1 MLRKA
6 RTDRRPPRDPNSSRS
21 CCSQSNTRTTSRS
34 GAVSARQRIRHKIW
48 PTRCSPRWM
57 RAQLAHPLSQTN
69 KYKNKLTRVV
79 QTTRMMKSP
88 PLPRLL
94 LMLPRLLLK
103 LLPRLLLMLFPRLM
117 LMLFPRLLLMTFPRL
132 LLLLLILLLNRHQ
145 AMRKTHRLCRILAR
159 RLSNSES

>member
-94 LMLPRLLLK
+94 LLMLPRLLLK
-103 LLPRLLLMLFPRLM
+103 LLPRLLLMLFPRMM
-117 LMLFPRLLLMTFPRL
+117 LMLFLRLLLMTFPR
-132 LLLLLILLLNRHQ
+132 LLLLILLLNRHQ